1 EGLGPIRVA
10 RHLHLL
16 PARHVVVYFVLGLF
30 QFILQFRQGSA
41 HVYLCFVGYLVYLVN
56 LHQQIGMGFSKSN
69 VVSIHAVL
77 QKSAAK
83 LGNCLDYL
91 KMSDDDGQKTTASIG
106 NGLVFASISFG
117 QLNYTFR
124 LHLWSDLLP
133 YSFWFRVF
141 PLLLSRRKP
150 IRV

>member
-1 EGLGPIRVA
+1 ICTFCQPVMLLYISCLVFSSLSCNSAKVA
-10 RHLHLL
+10 LMST
-16 PARHVVVYFVLGLF
+16 FVL
-30 QFILQFRQGSA
+30 SA
-41 HVYLCFVGYLVYLVN
+41 TWFTLSIC
-56 LHQQIGMGFSKSN
+56 ISKSAMGFSKSN

-124 LHLWSDLLP
+124 LHLWSDLLL
-133 YSFWFRVF
+133 YLFWFRVF
-141 PLLLSRRKP
+141 PLLMSRRKP